1 MEQNTFE
8 QEKKLLCLKYKVNF
22 YLTVFLLH
30 TNHSEG
36 GYLFSQYIELL
47 KNNYNF
53 NTEQPFDFDNFKYNI
68 NDFIRDRDT
77 NNINKKSIDDILFLY
92 LFNLRNV
99 NLLNDLL
106 DFLITNTT
114 DKPFLKFRVDELEN
128 KIIEL
133 EKSKVKVKKNK

>member
-47 KNNYNF
+47 KILILHTKKVVNF
-53 NTEQPFDFDNFKYNI
+53 I
-68 NDFIRDRDT
+68 
-77 NNINKKSIDDILFLY
+77 
-92 LFNLRNV
+92 
-99 NLLNDLL
+99 
-106 DFLITNTT
+106 
-114 DKPFLKFRVDELEN
+114 
-128 KIIEL
+128 
-133 EKSKVKVKKNK
+133 